1 MPPVTATSAVAAL
14 SAASYAV
21 AVIVCGPGALGTVQ
35 SWLHGAASSVP
46 TSAPSTAN
54 STRFTVALSA
64 ASTVI
69 GTVPA
74 TVDPSAGL
82 VIATVGSVVSI
93 PEQDCRGSPMATGP
107 STYGVAANV
116 LAQ

>member
-1 MPPVTATSAVAAL
+1 M
-14 SAASYAV
+14 
-21 AVIVCGPGALGTVQ
+21 IVCGPGALGTVQ
-35 SWLHGAASSVP
+35 SWLHGAASSVAIR
-46 TSAPSTAN
+46 APSTAN
-54 STRFTVALSA
+54 STRATGAVAA